1 MNIPGLEE
9 QDQISLLVV
18 ATPVCWA
25 WEKMHLTLVPI
36 GWECATIQRV
46 YIPCDLLC
54 YKVISMLEIVEL
66 RKVISFCC

>member
-25 WEKMHLTLVPI
+25 REKMHLTLVPI
-36 GWECATIQRV
+36 DGNVPQSKGFT
-46 YIPCDLLC
+46 YH
-54 YKVISMLEIVEL
+54 VIYFAI
-66 RKVISFCC
+66 R